1 MADIKKGSDENI
13 NTSSFSTDTGLI
25 VIIEKSI
32 FSDFVNLFD
41 YNKLVDSDT
50 TLLNKDYWAQL
61 QKNFG
66 EHKCGVILAPGAKSG
81 FDFDGSGLYEIAV
94 WPNQYG
100 KLRHE

>member
-41 YNKLVDSDT
+41 
-50 TLLNKDYWAQL
+50 
-61 QKNFG
+61 
-66 EHKCGVILAPGAKSG
+66 
-81 FDFDGSGLYEIAV
+81 
-94 WPNQYG
+94 
-100 KLRHE
+100 